1 MDVVGAD
8 QRNAGLLTEPL
19 EQGIGAFLFGQV
31 MVLHLQIVAPVVE
44 DGGEPKGALL
54 CFLVL
59 VIEQVLQDFSTQAC
73 READDPFVVLC
84 QQFIVDARLEV
95 KTLYIGE

>member
-1 MDVVGAD
+1 
-8 QRNAGLLTEPL
+8 
-19 EQGIGAFLFGQV
+19 
-31 MVLHLQIVAPVVE
+31 
-44 DGGEPKGALL
+44 
-54 CFLVL
+54 L

-95 KTLYIGE
+95 KTLCIGE